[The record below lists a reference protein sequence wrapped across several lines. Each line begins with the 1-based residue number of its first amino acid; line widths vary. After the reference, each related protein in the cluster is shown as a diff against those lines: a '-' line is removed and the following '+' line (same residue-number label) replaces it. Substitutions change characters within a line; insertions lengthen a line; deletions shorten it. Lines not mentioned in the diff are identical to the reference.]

1 MLSSVFIRR
10 PRLAM
15 VIAIV
20 TTLAG
25 LMAIAIIPVAQYPD
39 IVPPQVS
46 VTAVYP
52 GAGAAVVESTV
63 AQPIEAQVNGVSNML
78 YMKSTSGNDG
88 SYTLTVS
95 FALGTDPDINTVN
108 VQNRVSLAE
117 SKLPE
122 EVRRQ
127 GLSVKK
133 KSAALLQVVNLYS
146 PKNTYDSLY
155 VSNYATINILDTL
168 ARIDGVGDAFLFGA
182 LEYSMRVWLDS
193 DRMTSLGL
201 TPADV
206 ANAIRSQNTQ
216 AAVGRIGAEPIG
228 SDQAFQLNIQTKGRL
243 ADPDEFEAVVIRA
256 NPDGSVV
263 RVRDIGRVELGAKS
277 SDSFSR
283 VNGNPGVSIAIYQS
297 PGANAVAVATA
308 IRAEMDRLAQR
319 FPEDL
324 AYKIGYDTTLFV
336 TATIEEVIHT
346 LVEAFVL
353 VVAVVFLF
361 LGSWRATLIPTVA
374 VPVSLVGTFAVM
386 LALGYSANTIS
397 LLALVLAIGIVVDD
411 AIVVVEAVERV
422 MEEEGLPPKEATAKA
437 MGEITAP
444 IIAITLVLLSVF
456 VPVAFVPGI
465 TGQLYQQFAVAV
477 SVSMVLSAINA
488 LTLSPAL
495 CSILLK
501 PSHGRKGI
509 MGRVLNV
516 IDRTCDGYS
525 SIVRMLVRRAL
536 LGIVFLG
543 LAMAG
548 AGYLFTVT
556 PSGFLPEEDQG
567 AFFMEMQLPEGASVN
582 RSLAVAERVERI
594 LAEAPGVAN
603 VSTVLGYSFLNGLN
617 QSNAG
622 FMIVSLKPFEE
633 RDDPSLS
640 VTSIIGRIRGELA
653 AISAATVIPFNLPPI
668 IGLGSSGGFE
678 YQLEDLA
685 GGSAAD
691 LAATMRGLIFQANQQ
706 PELGAVFKS

>member
-25 LMAIAIIPVAQYPD
+25 LMAITIIPVAQYPD

-52 GAGAAVVESTV
+52 GAGAGVVETTV

-206 ANAIRSQNTQ
+206 ASAIRSQNTQ

-263 RVRDIGRVELGAKS
+263 RVRDVGRVELG
-277 SDSFSR
+277 R
-283 VNGNPGVSIAIYQS
+283 NRP
-297 PGANAVAVATA
+297 
-308 IRAEMDRLAQR
+308 
-319 FPEDL
+319 
-324 AYKIGYDTTLFV
+324 
-336 TATIEEVIHT
+336 
-346 LVEAFVL
+346 
-353 VVAVVFLF
+353 
-361 LGSWRATLIPTVA
+361 
-374 VPVSLVGTFAVM
+374 
-386 LALGYSANTIS
+386 
-397 LLALVLAIGIVVDD
+397 
-411 AIVVVEAVERV
+411 
-422 MEEEGLPPKEATAKA
+422 
-437 MGEITAP
+437 
-444 IIAITLVLLSVF
+444 
-456 VPVAFVPGI
+456 
-465 TGQLYQQFAVAV
+465 
-477 SVSMVLSAINA
+477 
-488 LTLSPAL
+488 
-495 CSILLK
+495 
-501 PSHGRKGI
+501 
-509 MGRVLNV
+509 
-516 IDRTCDGYS
+516 
-525 SIVRMLVRRAL
+525 
-536 LGIVFLG
+536 
-543 LAMAG
+543 
-548 AGYLFTVT
+548 T
-556 PSGFLPEEDQG
+556 PS
-567 AFFMEMQLPEGASVN
+567 
-582 RSLAVAERVERI
+582 
-594 LAEAPGVAN
+594 
-603 VSTVLGYSFLNGLN
+603 
-617 QSNAG
+617 AG
-622 FMIVSLKPFEE
+622 
-633 RDDPSLS
+633 
-640 VTSIIGRIRGELA
+640 
-653 AISAATVIPFNLPPI
+653 
-668 IGLGSSGGFE
+668 
-678 YQLEDLA
+678 
-685 GGSAAD
+685 
-691 LAATMRGLIFQANQQ
+691 
-706 PELGAVFKS
+706 